1 MPTHFGSRTIYR
13 YIYYELWMAGGL
25 ATLVLTLL
33 LLYGNMSRYHEEL
46 VQALKISPVLFAELV
61 YLLLPYAFSLALP
74 FGFSLAILFC
84 AGKWSAD
91 REIMALDSLGFS
103 LLDWARPIL
112 ISSVLASLA
121 ASFCTLFWAPQAR
134 FQFDG
139 KKSEMIWG
147 NFDRMIKNG
156 EEFNFHLNED
166 QNSASLKSI
175 QSFAGDNISK
185 ISLIVGSCNQE
196 KWRNLRILLW
206 GQNQQLVCIMHAKR
220 AEVRKN
226 ISEAIVQL
234 ILMDVDLERLAQ
246 EKGEQAV
253 SSHFIAFKK
262 WNSPLELAVTQEPSS
277 SDNPKTLHV
286 ARLIMKI
293 LSSTSLQWIESAWFI
308 LNKNTALACSPFFL
322 CFVLVPLGMSKG
334 RKESSANL
342 LWGVSI
348 CVTYYL
354 SGISLAEVVGR
365 FGVGWWVN
373 GAIFMF
379 FGILVFRRFCH
390 HR

>member
-1 MPTHFGSRTIYR
+1 MPPHSGSRTIRR

-46 VQALKISPVLFAELV
+46 VQALKVDSFLFAQLV
-61 YLLLPYAFSLALP
+61 CLLLPYAFSLALP

-112 ISSVLASLA
+112 FSSVLASLA

-134 FQFDG
+134 SQFDS

-147 NFDRMIKNG
+147 NFDRLIKNG

-175 QSFAGDNISK
+175 QSFAGDHIRK
-185 ISLIVGSCNQE
+185 ISLIVGSCNE
-196 KWRNLRILLW
+196 EEWRNLRILLW
-206 GQNQQLVCIMHAKR
+206 GQNQQLICIMHAKR

-226 ISEAIVQL
+226 LIEGMVQL
-234 ILMDVDLERLAQ
+234 ILLNVDLERLDQ
-246 EKGEQAV
+246 KKGEQAG
-253 SSHFIAFKK
+253 SSHFVAFKK
-262 WNSPLELAVTQEPSS
+262 WNSPLELAVAQEPSS
-277 SDNPKTLHV
+277 SDNPKTLH
-286 ARLIMKI
+286 AGKLLSKI
-293 LSSTSLQWIESAWFI
+293 HSSTNLQWIESAWST

-322 CFVLVPLGMSKG
+322 CFVLVPIGMSKG
-334 RKESSANL
+334 RKESSTNL
-342 LWGVSI
+342 LWGVLI
-348 CVTYYL
+348 CVTYYSL
-354 SGISLAEVVGR
+354 GISLAELVGGV
-365 FGVGWWVN
+365 GVGWWAN
-373 GAIFMF
+373 GALFLLFGVLF
-379 FGILVFRRFCH
+379 FRKFYYSR
-390 HR
+390 

>member
-1 MPTHFGSRTIYR
+1 MPTHSGSRTIRR
-13 YIYYELWMAGGL
+13 YIFNELWIAAGL

-33 LLYGNMSRYHEEL
+33 FLYGNMSRYHEEL
-46 VQALKISPVLFAELV
+46 VQALKIDPVLFAELV

-103 LLDWARPIL
+103 LQDWARPIL

-134 FQFDG
+134 FQFEG

-147 NFDRMIKNG
+147 NFDRLIENG
-156 EEFNFHLNED
+156 EEFNFYLNED

-175 QSFAGDNISK
+175 QSFAGNNIRK
-185 ISLIVGSCNQE
+185 ISLIVGSGNE
-196 KWRNLRILLW
+196 EEWRNLRILLW

-226 ISEAIVQL
+226 ISEAMVQL
-234 ILMDVDLERLAQ
+234 ILMDVDVERFDQ
-246 EKGEQAV
+246 EKGKQAG

-262 WNSPLELAVTQEPSS
+262 WNSPLELAVAQEPSN

-286 ARLIMKI
+286 GRLLSKI
-293 LSSTSLQWIESAWFI
+293 LSSTNLQWIDSAWFI

-342 LWGVSI
+342 LWGVFI
-348 CVTYYL
+348 CVTYYVL
-354 SGISLAEVVGR
+354 GISLAEVVGQA
-365 FGVGWWVN
+365 GVGWWVN
-373 GAIFMF
+373 GAIYMS
-379 FGILVFRRFCH
+379 FGVLVFRRFCSS
-390 HR
+390 R

>member
-1 MPTHFGSRTIYR
+1 MPTHSGSRTIRR
-13 YIYYELWMAGGL
+13 YIFNELWITAGL
-25 ATLVLTLL
+25 VTLVLTLL

-46 VQALKISPVLFAELV
+46 VQALKIDPVLFAELI

-84 AGKWSAD
+84 AGKWSSD

-134 FQFDG
+134 FQFEG

-147 NFDRMIKNG
+147 NFDRLIQNG
-156 EEFNFHLNED
+156 EEFNFYLNED

-175 QSFAGDNISK
+175 QSFAGDNIRK
-185 ISLIVGSCNQE
+185 ISLIVGSGNE
-196 KWRNLRILLW
+196 EEWRNLRILLW
-206 GQNQQLVCIMHAKR
+206 CQNQQLVCILHAKR
-220 AEVRKN
+220 AEIHKN
-226 ISEAIVQL
+226 ISEAMVQL
-234 ILMDVDLERLAQ
+234 ILMDVDVERLDQ
-246 EKGEQAV
+246 EKGEQAG

-262 WNSPLELAVTQEPSS
+262 WNSPLELAIAHEHSS
-277 SDNPKTLHV
+277 SDNPKTLH
-286 ARLIMKI
+286 AERLLRKI
-293 LSSTSLQWIESAWFI
+293 HSSTNLQWIESAWFI

-322 CFVLVPLGMSKG
+322 CFVLVPLGMSKA

-342 LWGVSI
+342 LLGIFI

-354 SGISLAEVVGR
+354 LGISLAEVVGR
-365 FGVGWWVN
+365 VGVGWWVN
-373 GAIFMF
+373 GAIFMS
-379 FGILVFRRFCH
+379 FGILVFRRLCH